1 MERID
6 SKYTY
11 IIYYVLGTKLG
22 KKKRSNKGWDIPC
35 ITVRS
40 THSTIFHS
48 GHLIHIHE
56 NW

>member
-1 MERID
+1 MECID
-6 SKYTY
+6 SKYMY
-11 IIYYVLGTKLG
+11 IIYYVLGIKLG
-22 KKKRSNKGWDIPC
+22 KKRSNKGWDIPC

-40 THSTIFHS
+40 THSISHS